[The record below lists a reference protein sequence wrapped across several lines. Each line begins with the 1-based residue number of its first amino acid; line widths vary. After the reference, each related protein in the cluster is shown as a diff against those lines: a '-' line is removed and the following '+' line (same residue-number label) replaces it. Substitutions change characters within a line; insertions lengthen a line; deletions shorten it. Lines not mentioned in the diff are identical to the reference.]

1 MTTTTETGPARR
13 GRPGYDRDGMLAVI
27 VEAFND
33 HGYDA
38 TSLGIIAQR
47 LGLSK
52 SAVYHHFA
60 SKEEMLELALE
71 KALGSL
77 QAVFDSP
84 EALEGPIELRIRH
97 VIRGAVMVA
106 SEQLPYLTLLL
117 RLRGNTEV
125 ERRAM
130 QRRREL
136 DHRLR
141 GLFELARDEDSL
153 RDDMD
158 PGVAERLT
166 FGMVNSIAEWYRP
179 DGPMSAEQLADA
191 VVSFVRSGLRVSETR
206 DFR

>member
-1 MTTTTETGPARR
+1 
-13 GRPGYDRDGMLAVI
+13 MLEVI
-27 VEAFND
+27 VAAFND

-71 KALGSL
+71 KALGEL
-77 QAVFDSP
+77 QAVFEAP
-84 EALEGPIELRIRH
+84 EANEGPVDLRIRF
-97 VIRGAVMVA
+97 VLRGAVTVA
-106 SEQLPYLTLLL
+106 CEQLPYLTLLL
-117 RLRGNTEV
+117 RLRGNTDV
-125 ERRAM
+125 QRRAM
-130 QRRREL
+130 ERRREL

-141 GLFELARDEDSL
+141 RLFELAREEGSL

-166 FGMVNSIAEWYRP
+166 FGLVNSIVEWYRP
-179 DGPMSAEQLADA
+179 DGPMNPDQLADA
-191 VVSFVRSGLRVSETR
+191 VVAFVRSGLRVSETR

>member
-1 MTTTTETGPARR
+1 
-13 GRPGYDRDGMLAVI
+13 MLAVI

-52 SAVYHHFA
+52 SAVYHHFS

-77 QAVFDSP
+77 QEVFDAP
-84 EALEGPIELRIRH
+84 EAAEGPADLRIRH
-97 VIRGAVMVA
+97 VLRGAVTVA
-106 SEQLPYLTLLL
+106 CEQLPYLTLLL
-117 RLRGNTEV
+117 RLRGNTDV
-125 ERRAM
+125 ERRAVE
-130 QRRREL
+130 RRREF
-136 DHRLR
+136 DQRLR
-141 GLFELARDEDSL
+141 RLFELARDEGSL

-166 FGMVNSIAEWYRP
+166 FGLVNSLVEWYRP
-179 DGPMSAEQLADA
+179 DGPMTPPQLADA
-191 VVSFVRSGLRVSETR
+191 VVAFVRSGLRVSETR